1 MPDLNA
7 NASKIEWQVDDGY
20 IDLLPEMKTDIMLS
34 KGDSILIIDAKYYS
48 HALQHILMFQLL
60 IQGIYTRFLLM
71 LRINKKKLKAKKY
84 QGIFFMLRLMK
95 NYIHQTVII

>member
-48 HALQHILMFQLL
+48 HSLQTHFDVSTINS
-60 IQGIYTRFLLM
+60 GNIYQIFTYVK
-71 LRINKKKLKAKKY
+71 NKQEEVKIKKY
-84 QGIFFMLRLMK
+84 QGIFFMLRQMK